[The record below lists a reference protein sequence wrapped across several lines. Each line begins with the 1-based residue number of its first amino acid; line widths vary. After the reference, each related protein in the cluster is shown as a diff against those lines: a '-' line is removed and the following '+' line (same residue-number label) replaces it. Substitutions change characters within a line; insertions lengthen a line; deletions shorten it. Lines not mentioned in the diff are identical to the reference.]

1 MIKKDMVVSIK
12 YRLTNNTG
20 EVLDEADSAD
30 PFSYLH
36 GHHQVIPGME
46 EGLEGLKQGDK
57 KKLTITPEDGYGEI
71 NEQLKLTLKK
81 DVFPKD
87 FPCEEG
93 MQFQADLGS
102 GNKSVFTITEVKG
115 NEVLVDGNHPLA
127 GETLN
132 FDIEVLEVRQATK
145 EELQHGHA
153 HGKDGH
159 DH

>member
-57 KKLTITPEDGYGEI
+57 KKLTITPEDGYGEV

-87 FPCEEG
+87 FPCEAG

-102 GNKSVFTITEVKG
+102 GHKSVFTITEVKG